1 MTRTVVFNGRTQG
14 RADAWAVCMGLLLT
28 LLLVGCGNDGDPR
41 QPTLSWTTARV
52 GSETDLTPQA
62 ALLLRRRAAAAVHA
76 EVADPTPDQLFDW
89 AEDVYRD
96 LFPTREVTRT
106 ESTYAYRYYPTTDTY
121 LGVSEGQVFAL
132 GAAVTGGAIV
142 RVGAV
147 ADFAPFVSSYATLL
161 PRHFSV
167 PTDLD
172 RVQYP
177 QSYQSPTRSRLDV
190 SFDPCRLD
198 LDVVSYPQD
207 WMGSLPLPPVRGA
220 PLPASFGRGMKIKD
234 IMLADNPA
242 FVLPGAPGAPAQGC
256 KGSLRAEFDRTI
268 ARLKKLGVEHV
279 EIPQWHWTSKRPDGS
294 WYWVRAEDSFGP
306 LPDADLVYFVDRA
319 HRAGLKVIMRN
330 SSLGMVDNPVGDG
343 AAYVPP
349 PTLENLTKWFA
360 AYQAF
365 IAERAGF
372 FQSIGIDA
380 WELTCG
386 TCMYHDDGDGTA
398 AARAL
403 TAAEYGKALTT
414 IRANFKG
421 QVFASTAPWLLDRP
435 DVMRQVD
442 FMMTS
447 LWIDRFAETDDQAL
461 TVDSFKAAL
470 ALSGAASS
478 LRYLSGLGRP
488 LIVQLDWVQSRRN
501 LLTLPGYMEE
511 TSCTSSIGNL
521 NPSESTCI
529 QQQTSPD
536 FSRQAVVF
544 EALLETVAANLTV
557 PGSIVLAGEY
567 WVTDPLLPATAY
579 PNLAASPRNKPAEGL
594 LKAWFRR

>member
-1 MTRTVVFNGRTQG
+1 VRQAAHPHADLHTKLLANCLAQSQALMLGKTADVAATESAPTAAPGLDRAVLARHRSFPGNRPSTTFVLDALTPRSLGALIALYEHRVFTSGALWGINSFDQWGVELGKALCNELLPRWPAATPTG
-14 RADAWAVCMGLLLT
+14 LDASTAGLLK
-28 LLLVGCGNDGDPR
+28 R
-41 QPTLSWTTARV
+41 TA
-52 GSETDLTPQA
+52 A
-62 ALLLRRRAAAAVHA
+62 
-76 EVADPTPDQLFDW
+76 
-89 AEDVYRD
+89 
-96 LFPTREVTRT
+96 
-106 ESTYAYRYYPTTDTY
+106 
-121 LGVSEGQVFAL
+121 
-132 GAAVTGGAIV
+132 
-142 RVGAV
+142 